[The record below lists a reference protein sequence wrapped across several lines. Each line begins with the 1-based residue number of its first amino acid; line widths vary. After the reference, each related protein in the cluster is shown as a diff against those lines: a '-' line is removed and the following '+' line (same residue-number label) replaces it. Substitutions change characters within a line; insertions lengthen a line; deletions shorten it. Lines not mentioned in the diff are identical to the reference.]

1 MGRERVFVIGLDAAD
16 PDLLEG
22 WIEAGELPFF
32 KQLMAEG
39 TYGRLRCIPPVFS
52 PVEWTSILTGT
63 NPGKHGIFGFEKV
76 LEGTRQIKVLNRE
89 DRDGIAFHEIL
100 AGAGRRVGVINMVMT
115 YPAAQINGFVIA
127 GMETPDLKSPGA
139 CYPAGLIEE
148 LQSIG
153 CDYRISPGVAG
164 LIMDGKMEEAIEA
177 LDQAADARYEAT
189 AYLMQE
195 YDCDL
200 MVVLFSEIDSC
211 SHYFWS
217 FHDQLHPDYDEE
229 QAERLGDILL
239 RTYRKHEQI
248 LQNLMSL
255 APDATFV
262 ICSDHGMG
270 FNYEA
275 RYYLEELF
283 TRLGWYCPADAAPVY
298 ASLRSLVVRVVEAAY
313 WLIFR
318 RLPMRYKRMLARLV
332 PGLRSRV
339 ESIVSNVD
347 WDRTR
352 VWSNDCFFS
361 IVINRTD
368 RSGEPFF
375 PSEDAFLD
383 FRDAVIETLHA
394 LEELDTGMPLVEA
407 VHTREAL
414 YSGNHV
420 DDAPDLVIE
429 WEDVR
434 LRNGIRCNEIVI
446 HPHEVEKNQIQ
457 QILSGEHRPHAI
469 LLMKGDPIRRDHRMT
484 EGSILDIAPTVLY
497 LSGQPIP
504 RTMDGTV
511 LLEPF
516 RLSFRARNPV
526 AYADEAPETDLAEGD
541 GSIGGYST
549 MDAMAVRER
558 LRKLGYV
565 E

>member
-127 GMETPDLKSPGA
+127 GMETPDLKSPGVS
-139 CYPAGLIEE
+139 YPAGLIEE

-153 CDYRISPGVAG
+153 CDYQISPGVAG
-164 LIMDGKMEEAIEA
+164 LIMDGRIEEAIAA
-177 LDQAADARYEAT
+177 LDKAADARYEAT

-195 YDCDL
+195 FDCDV
-200 MVVLFSEIDSC
+200 MVVLFSEIDAC

-217 FHDQLHPDYDEE
+217 YHDKLHPDYREE
-229 QAERLGDILL
+229 KARRFGDVLL
-239 RTYRKHEQI
+239 STYQKHEQI
-248 LQNLMSL
+248 LQNLMNL

-262 ICSDHGMG
+262 ICSDHGVG

-275 RYYLEELF
+275 RYYMKELF
-283 TRLGWYCPADAAPVY
+283 TRLGLYCAADASSAPT
-298 ASLRSLVVRVVEAAY
+298 SLRSLLIRMVERAY

-318 RLPMRYKRMLARLV
+318 RFPMRYKRKLARLV

-339 ESIVSNVD
+339 DSIVSNVN

-352 VWSNDCFFS
+352 IWSNDSFFS

-368 RSGEPFF
+368 TAGKPFF
-375 PSEDAFLD
+375 ASEEAVRD
-383 FRDAVIETLHA
+383 FRDKVIEKLRA
-394 LEELDTGMPLVEA
+394 LEEVGTGKPLVTA

-414 YSGNHV
+414 YAGDHV
-420 DDAPDLVIE
+420 HDAPDLVIE
-429 WEDVR
+429 WADVR
-434 LRNGIRCNEIVI
+434 LRHGIRCDEIVI
-446 HPHEVEKNQIQ
+446 YPDEIEKNQIQ
-457 QILSGEHRPHAI
+457 RILSGEHRPHAI
-469 LLMKGDPIRRDHRMT
+469 LLMKGDPIRRDHRLAG
-484 EGSILDIAPTVLY
+484 GSIMDVAPTVLY

-516 RLSFRARNPV
+516 SESFTARNPV
-526 AYADEAPETDLAEGD
+526 EYEEELSEMERAEGIE
-541 GSIGGYST
+541 GIGAYST
-549 MDAMAVRER
+549 ADAMEVRER
-558 LRKLGYV
+558 LRRLGYV
-565 E
+565 D